1 MQLRSKVTRRLT
13 EYAIITGLMN
23 VVYLNVSIPWML
35 LVIQITEEQF
45 WTWLWQG
52 FLIDLA
58 CAYPA
63 GKLLIWFAPKIKRL
77 CSAD

>member
-1 MQLRSKVTRRLT
+1 MRNKIVKRLT
-13 EYAIITGLMN
+13 EYAIITGFMN

-45 WTWLWQG
+45 WQWLWQG
-52 FLIDLA
+52 FLIDLC

-63 GKLLIWFAPKIKRL
+63 GKLLIWLAPKIKRFVN
-77 CSAD
+77 